1 MAENNFLTYK
11 NKPIV
16 KSGNEI
22 YYGDMKEPYVVKFTI
37 LSTVKAG
44 ENEIP
49 GEVKVE
55 LLKSDAQLS
64 DKKKAA
70 KETVK
75 NSFFE
80 ALDVGFVWLERALK
94 AN

>member
-16 KSGNEI
+16 KCGNEI
-22 YYGDMKEPYVVKFTI
+22 YYGDMAEPFVVRFTV

-49 GEVKVE
+49 GKVRVE
-55 LLKSDAQLS
+55 LLKSDTQLP
-64 DKKKAA
+64 DKDRI
-70 KETVK
+70 VK
-75 NSFFE
+75 SSEKDSFFG
-80 ALDVGFVWLERALK
+80 ALDVGFVWLERNLR
-94 AN
+94 

>member
-22 YYGDMKEPYVVKFTI
+22 YYGNMAEPFIVRFTV

-49 GEVKVE
+49 GKVKVE
-55 LLKSDAQLS
+55 LLKSDTQLS
-64 DKKKAA
+64 DKERVVKASE
-70 KETVK
+70 KD
-75 NSFFE
+75 SFFD
-80 ALDVGFVWLERALK
+80 ALDVGFVWLERNLK
-94 AN
+94 

>member
-16 KSGNEI
+16 KCGNEI
-22 YYGDMKEPYVVKFTI
+22 YYGNMAEPFIVRFTV

-49 GEVKVE
+49 GKVKVE
-55 LLKSDAQLS
+55 LLKSDTQLS
-64 DKKKAA
+64 DKERVVKASE
-70 KETVK
+70 KD
-75 NSFFE
+75 SFFY
-80 ALDVGFVWLERALK
+80 ALDVGFVWLERNLK
-94 AN
+94 

>member
-16 KSGNEI
+16 KCGNEI
-22 YYGDMKEPYVVKFTI
+22 YYGNMAEPFIVRFTV

-49 GEVKVE
+49 GKVKVE
-55 LLKSDAQLS
+55 LLKSDTQLS
-64 DKKKAA
+64 DKERVVKASE
-70 KETVK
+70 KD
-75 NSFFE
+75 SFFD
-80 ALDVGFVWLERALK
+80 ALDVGFVWLERNLK
-94 AN
+94 

>member
-16 KSGNEI
+16 KCGNEI
-22 YYGDMKEPYVVKFTI
+22 YYGNMAEPFIVRFTV

-49 GEVKVE
+49 GKVKVE
-55 LLKSDAQLS
+55 LLKSDTQLS
-64 DKKKAA
+64 DKERVVKASE
-70 KETVK
+70 KD
-75 NSFFE
+75 SFFD
-80 ALDVGFVWLERALK
+80 ALDVGFVWL
-94 AN
+94 